1 VSEHPNHSPHATSGR
16 SGFDE
21 RLSVPLWWYLMAAG
35 LGVLLGAEIHMGYP
49 GVRSWIGYVTLIPL
63 FVLALVWLGRSR
75 VQVRPGATDDTR
87 PGELVVG
94 ERRLPLAAVG
104 RVDVVGKADKQVAL
118 GPQLDP
124 SAYLL
129 HRAWVGPVVR
139 VEVLDGADP
148 APYWVF
154 SCRRPDALMTAL
166 GR

>member
-1 VSEHPNHSPHATSGR
+1 
-16 SGFDE
+16 
-21 RLSVPLWWYLMAAG
+21 
-35 LGVLLGAEIHMGYP
+35 
-49 GVRSWIGYVTLIPL
+49 
-63 FVLALVWLGRSR
+63 VWLGRSR
-75 VQVRPGATDDTR
+75 VQVRRGGTGGTGE
-87 PGELVVG
+87 GELVVG
-94 ERRLPLAAVG
+94 ERQLPLSAVG
-104 RVDVVGKADKQVAL
+104 RVDVVAKADKQVAL

-154 SCRRPDALMTAL
+154 SSRRADELVAAL

>member
-1 VSEHPNHSPHATSGR
+1 MSEHPNQAARATSGV
-16 SGFDE
+16 SGLDE

-49 GVRSWIGYVTLIPL
+49 GLRSWIGYATLIPL

-75 VQVRPGATDDTR
+75 VQVTAD
-87 PGELVVG
+87 ELVVG
-94 ERRLPLAAVG
+94 ERRLPLSAVG
-104 RVDVVGKADKQVAL
+104 RVDVVAKADKQEAL

-129 HRAWVGPVVR
+129 HRTWVGPVVR

-154 SCRRPDALMTAL
+154 SSRRPDQVLAAL

>member
-49 GVRSWIGYVTLIPL
+49 GIRSWIGYVTLIPL

-75 VQVRPGATDDTR
+75 VQVRRDGTDDTR
-87 PGELVVG
+87 AGELVVG
-94 ERRLPLAAVG
+94 ERRLPLSAVG
-104 RVDVVGKADKQVAL
+104 QVDVVAKGDKQVAL

-154 SCRRPDALMTAL
+154 SSRRPDELVAAL

>member
-1 VSEHPNHSPHATSGR
+1 VSEHPNHSQHATSGR

-35 LGVLLGAEIHMGYP
+35 IGVLLGAEIHMGYP
-49 GVRSWIGYVTLIPL
+49 GLRSWIGYVTLIPL

-75 VQVRPGATDDTR
+75 VQVRPGATDDT
-87 PGELVVG
+87 GAGVLIVG
-94 ERRLPLAAVG
+94 ERQLPLSAVG
-104 RVDVVGKADKQVAL
+104 RVDVVAKGDKQVAL

-124 SAYLL
+124 TAYLL
-129 HRAWVGPVVR
+129 HRSWVGPVVR
-139 VEVLDGADP
+139 VEVLGGADP

-154 SCRRPDALMTAL
+154 SSRRPDELVAAL

>member
-1 VSEHPNHSPHATSGR
+1 MSEHPNHSPHATSGR

-49 GVRSWIGYVTLIPL
+49 GIRSWIGYVTLIPL

-75 VQVRPGATDDTR
+75 VQVHRGATDDTGG
-87 PGELVVG
+87 GELVVG
-94 ERRLPLAAVG
+94 ERRLPLSAVG
-104 RVDVVGKADKQVAL
+104 RVDVVAKADKQVAL

-129 HRAWVGPVVR
+129 HRGWVGPVVR

-154 SCRRPDALMTAL
+154 SSRRPDELVAAL

>member
-1 VSEHPNHSPHATSGR
+1 MREQQNRAADATSGR

-21 RLSVPLWWYLMAAG
+21 RLSVPLWWYLPAVG

-49 GVRSWIGYVTLIPL
+49 GIRSWIGYVTLIPL

-75 VQVRPGATDDTR
+75 VQVTQT
-87 PGELVVG
+87 ELVVG
-94 ERRLPLAAVG
+94 ERRLPLTAVG
-104 RVDVVGKADKQVAL
+104 RADVVEKSGKQEAL

-124 SAYLL
+124 TAYLL
-129 HRAWVGPVVR
+129 HRPWIGSVVR

-154 SCRRPDALMTAL
+154 STRRPKEVLAAL